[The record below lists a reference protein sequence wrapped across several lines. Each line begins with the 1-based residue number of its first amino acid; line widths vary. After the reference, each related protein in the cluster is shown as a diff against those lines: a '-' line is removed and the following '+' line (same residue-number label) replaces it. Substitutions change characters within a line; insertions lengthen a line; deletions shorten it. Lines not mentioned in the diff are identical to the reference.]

1 MNKILFVLALICI
14 SNSGFAQDK
23 ASKTLV
29 KSMDPKETSAINFDF
44 RNKGIES
51 GPWDEGIIRVE
62 LEVTANF
69 PEAVL
74 AQLVKA
80 GRYSLS
86 SSINGDVFNIM
97 AKNLDKAVTIG
108 GKDLDDHVRII
119 IQTPGYYAVNEGM
132 LQKSFPGDLV
142 GEIVGRAASKE
153 DAEKVIS
160 GMRKI
165 KEKIDFNIR
174 FVYEKDKEK
183 DKDKKVKN
191 NEGEST
197 VTRPQLNDQEGEGLR
212 NSGFIGGKEDKL
224 NADSSLK
231 DVQSRYGDIIM
242 GGMPLDDFN
251 D

>member
-1 MNKILFVLALICI
+1 MNKLFFAIALLCI
-14 SNSGFAQDK
+14 TNSGFAQDES
-23 ASKTLV
+23 SKTLV
-29 KSMDPKETSAINFDF
+29 KSMDPKETSVINFDF

-51 GPWDEGIIRVE
+51 GPWDEGFIRVE

-86 SSINGDVFNIM
+86 SSVEGDIFNIL
-97 AKNLDKAVTIG
+97 AKNLDKTVTIG
-108 GKDLDDHVRII
+108 GKDLDDHVRVI
-119 IQTPGYYAVNEGM
+119 IQTPGYYAINEGR
-132 LQKSFPGDLV
+132 LQKSFTGDLV

-153 DAEKVIS
+153 EAEKIIS

-165 KEKIDFNIR
+165 KEQINFTIR
-174 FVYEKDKEK
+174 FVYNKNKDKTGNE
-183 DKDKKVKN
+183 
-191 NEGEST
+191 NEGKAT
-197 VTRPQLNDQEGEGLR
+197 ATRPQLNDQEGSGLR
-212 NSGFIGGKEDKL
+212 NSGFIGGKKDKL
-224 NADSSLK
+224 NSDSSLK

>member
-1 MNKILFVLALICI
+1 
-14 SNSGFAQDK
+14 
-23 ASKTLV
+23 
-29 KSMDPKETSAINFDF
+29 MDPKETSAINFDF

-51 GPWDEGIIRVE
+51 GPWDEGFIRVE

-80 GRYSLS
+80 GRYSLT
-86 SSINGDVFNIM
+86 SSIDGDIFNII

-119 IQTPGYYAVNEGM
+119 IQTPGYYAINEGM

-153 DAEKVIS
+153 EAEKIIFK
-160 GMRKI
+160 MRKI
-165 KEKIDFNIR
+165 KEQINFTIK
-174 FVYEKDKEK
+174 FVY
-183 DKDKKVKN
+183 DKDKKDKSDEVEKTVARP
-191 NEGEST
+191 ELGE
-197 VTRPQLNDQEGEGLR
+197 QEDAGLR
-212 NSGFIGGKEDKL
+212 NSGFVGGKNDKL
-224 NADSSLK
+224 NTNSSLK

-242 GGMPLDDFN
+242 GGMPLDDFY